1 MKGYRQIRK
10 FLALSLTLV
19 LTAGCCTPVW
29 AGEAS
34 DKKIS
39 KEETV
44 YVMAGDNGAADKI
57 IVSEWLKNLGKKS
70 LIKDHTELQKIE
82 NVKGEETFTD
92 GSWNAQGK
100 DIYYQGE
107 INKELPVEMKISYY
121 LDGKKVS
128 AKEIAGKSG
137 KVKIRFD
144 YTNNQKMDGVYVP
157 FVLLTSMSL
166 DNETF
171 TDVEVVNG
179 KAINDGQKSMVVGY
193 ALPGLEKSLNLS
205 NTDINIPDYVE
216 VTCKAE
222 KFALD
227 GTMTVAT
234 SSLLADLDIGNINS
248 IDDLN
253 GAMDDLQSAAQQLQ
267 DGSVK
272 LQSGADELS
281 KGTGDLYQGTKT
293 LREKVTQLAA
303 GLQSASAGAAQLQ
316 NGAGQLQAGAGKLET
331 GAESLQGGI
340 GQVAAGVESAV
351 GGLSQTIAGD
361 KQVLAGLSQLQA
373 SASQMGLNEQ
383 QQAALNQAVEQLKAG
398 LSQTIAGQEAVSSG
412 LAGGKDGL
420 SQLQSGAGSLVSG
433 SKELN
438 AGLASLSG
446 GAKDLNAGIA
456 AACKGAGLL
465 EQGAESL
472 AQGAGKVN
480 GGAGSLASGA
490 RDLSSGISQ
499 FKSQG
504 IDELV
509 QVFDGDIS
517 KVKDRLKALQN
528 AAEDYQSFAGK
539 KAETK
544 GSVKFIYKTD
554 EV

>member
-1 MKGYRQIRK
+1 MKRCRQTTK
-10 FLALSLTLV
+10 FLALGLSMMLV
-19 LTAGCCTPVW
+19 AGCFSPVW
-29 AGEAS
+29 ASENSG
-34 DKKIS
+34 KKVS

-44 YVMAGDNGAADKI
+44 YVMAKEDGAADKI

-70 LIKDHTELQKIE
+70 LIKDYTELEKIE
-82 NVKGEETFTD
+82 NVKGEETFKD

-128 AKEIAGKSG
+128 AKEISGKSG

-144 YTNNQKMDGVYVP
+144 YTNNQKIDGVYVP

-166 DNETF
+166 DNEKF

-193 ALPGLEKSLNLS
+193 ALPGLEQSLKLS

-216 VTCKAE
+216 VTCKADG
-222 KFALD
+222 FALD

-234 SSLLADLDIGNINS
+234 SSLLSDLDVGNINS
-248 IDDLN
+248 MNDLN
-253 GAMDDLQSAAQQLQ
+253 NAMDDLQSAAQQLQ

-281 KGTGDLYQGTKT
+281 KGTGDLYRGTKT
-293 LREKVTQLAA
+293 LKEKVAQLGA
-303 GLQSASAGAAQLQ
+303 GLQSAGAGAAQLES
-316 NGAGQLQAGAGKLET
+316 GAGKLQSGAGKLQS
-331 GAESLQGGI
+331 GAESLKGGI
-340 GQVAAGVESAV
+340 QQAAAGVDSAA

-361 KQVLAGLSQLQA
+361 RQVLAGLEQLQA
-373 SASQMGLNEQ
+373 SAAQLGLNEQ
-383 QQAALNQAVEQLKAG
+383 QQAAVNQAIEQLKAG
-398 LSQTIAGQEAVSSG
+398 LSQTIAGQEAVSAG
-412 LAGGKDGL
+412 LNSAKGGF
-420 SQLQSGAGSLVSG
+420 SQLENGAAGLVSG
-433 SKELN
+433 SKELH
-438 AGLASLSG
+438 AGLGSLSG

-465 EQGAESL
+465 EEGAESL

-480 GGAGSLASGA
+480 NGAGSLAAGA
-490 RDLSSGISQ
+490 RDLSGGISQ

-504 IDELV
+504 IDKLV
-509 QVFDGDIS
+509 EVFDGDLS

-544 GSVKFIYKTD
+544 GNVKFIYKTD
-554 EV
+554 KI

>member
-1 MKGYRQIRK
+1 MKRCRQTTK
-10 FLALSLTLV
+10 FLALGLSLTL
-19 LTAGCCTPVW
+19 LAGCFNPVW
-29 AGEAS
+29 AGEKS
-34 DKKIS
+34 EKQVS

-44 YVMAGDNGAADKI
+44 YVMAGDSGKANKI

-70 LIKDHTELQKIE
+70 LLKDRTELEKIE
-82 NVKGEETFTD
+82 NVKGEETLEN

-107 INKELPVEMKISYY
+107 IDKELPVEMKISYY

-128 AKEIAGKSG
+128 AKEISGKSG
-137 KVKIRFD
+137 NVKIRFD
-144 YTNNQKMDGVYVP
+144 YTNNQKLDGVYVP

-205 NTDINIPDYVE
+205 STDINIPDYVE

-234 SSLLADLDIGNINS
+234 SSLLSDLDVGNINS
-248 IDDLN
+248 MDDLN

-281 KGTGDLYQGTKT
+281 KGTGDLYNGTKT
-293 LREKVTQLAA
+293 LREKVAQLAA
-303 GLQSASAGAAQLQ
+303 GLQSASEGAAQLE
-316 NGAGQLQAGAGKLET
+316 NGAGALQSGAGKLQS

-340 GQVAAGVESAV
+340 QQVASGVDSAV

-361 KQVLAGLSQLQA
+361 KQVLAGLEQMQA
-373 SASQMGLNEQ
+373 SAAQLELNEQ
-383 QQAALNQAVEQLKAG
+383 QQAAINQAVEQLEAG

-412 LAGGKDGL
+412 LTDGKGGL
-420 SQLQSGAGSLVSG
+420 SQLESGAGSLISG
-433 SKELN
+433 AKELN
-438 AGLASLSG
+438 AGLGTLAG
-446 GAKDLNAGIA
+446 GAKDLNTGIS
-456 AACKGAGLL
+456 AACRGAGLL
-465 EQGAESL
+465 EEGAESL

-480 GGAGSLASGA
+480 NGAGSLAAGT

-504 IDELV
+504 IDKLV
-509 QVFDGDIS
+509 EVFDGDLS
-517 KVKDRLKALQN
+517 KVKDRLKSLQN

-539 KAETK
+539 KADAK
-544 GSVKFIYKTD
+544 GNVKFIYKTD
-554 EV
+554 KI

>member
-1 MKGYRQIRK
+1 MKRCRQK
-10 FLALSLTLV
+10 TKALALGLSLMLA
-19 LTAGCCTPVW
+19 AGCFCPAY
-29 AGEAS
+29 AGEKS
-34 DKKIS
+34 GKQVS

-44 YVMAGDNGAADKI
+44 YVMAENNGTANKI

-70 LIKDHTELQKIE
+70 LIKDHTELEKIE
-82 NVKGEETFTD
+82 NVKGEETFED
-92 GSWNAQGK
+92 GSWNAQGR

-107 INKELPVEMKISYY
+107 ISKELPVEMKIRYY

-128 AKEIAGKSG
+128 PKEIAGKSG
-137 KVKIRFD
+137 SVRIRFD
-144 YTNNQKMDGVYVP
+144 YTNNQKMGGVYVP

-166 DNETF
+166 DNEKF

-179 KAINDGQKSMVVGY
+179 KVINDGQKSMVVGY
-193 ALPGLEKSLNLS
+193 ALPGLEKSLKLS
-205 NTDINIPDYVE
+205 NTDVNIPDYVE

-234 SSLLADLDIGNINS
+234 SSLLSDLNVGDINS
-248 IDDLN
+248 IEDLN
-253 GAMDDLQSAAQQLQ
+253 SAMDDLQSAAQQLQ
-267 DGSVK
+267 DGSIK

-293 LREKVTQLAA
+293 LKEKVAQLGA
-303 GLQSASAGAAQLQ
+303 GLQSAGAGAAQLES
-316 NGAGQLQAGAGKLET
+316 GAGKLQAGAGKLES
-331 GAESLQGGI
+331 GAESLKGGI
-340 GQVAAGVESAV
+340 QQVASGVDSAV

-361 KQVLAGLSQLQA
+361 KQVLAGLEQLQA
-373 SASQMGLNEQ
+373 SAAQLGLNEQ
-383 QQAALNQAVEQLKAG
+383 QQAALNQAIEQLKAG

-412 LAGGKDGL
+412 LTGGKSGL
-420 SQLQSGAGSLVSG
+420 SQLEAGAGSLVSG

-438 AGLASLSG
+438 AGLGTLSG
-446 GAKDLNAGIA
+446 GAKDLNTGIA

-465 EQGAESL
+465 EAGAESL

-480 GGAGSLASGA
+480 SGAGSLAAGA

-499 FKSQG
+499 FKSEG
-504 IDELV
+504 IDKLV
-509 QVFDGDIS
+509 EVFDGDIS
-517 KVKDRLKALQN
+517 KVKDRLNALQS

-554 EV
+554 KI